1 MAFSISP
8 RNQSKSFIVTNALAI
23 KKLSLSERK
32 INWPVVKCE
41 WGHIADLDLPAINS
55 DLVTV
60 LLGRDTRGVHDT
72 YETLRSEDDTAP
84 EPYKKTSLRFFLMLA
99 THLLQHCVRKVSKS
113 QASGTYVLVRR
124 KLALIY

>member
-1 MAFSISP
+1 MRMTSIQGYDPVLKKEEVAFSISP

-72 YETLRSEDDTAP
+72 YETLRSDDDTAP
-84 EPYKKTSLRFFLMLA
+84 EPYKKNKHALFPDAGNTLAATLR
-99 THLLQHCVRKVSKS
+99 S
-113 QASGTYVLVRR
+113 
-124 KLALIY
+124 